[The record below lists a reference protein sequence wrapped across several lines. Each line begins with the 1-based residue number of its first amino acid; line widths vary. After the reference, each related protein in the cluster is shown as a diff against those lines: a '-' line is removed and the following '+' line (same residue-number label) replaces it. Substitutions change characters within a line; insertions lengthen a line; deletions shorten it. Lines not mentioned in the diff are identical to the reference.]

1 MKSDSM
7 NERAT
12 KLLRMADEMD
22 RRIWYTER
30 FVKGCEEHSRLARLE
45 KLLDIRKRASRR
57 LWAAYINELTK
68 IKLGI

>member
-12 KLLRMADEMD
+12 KLLRMAEGMDE
-22 RRIWYTER
+22 RIQRLYEMI
-30 FVKGCEEHSRLARLE
+30 EHLIADPVVVSLIND
-45 KLLDIRKRASRR
+45 LDTCKRASRR

>member
-1 MKSDSM
+1 MQQRASNLLSM
-7 NERAT
+7 SE
-12 KLLRMADEMD
+12 EMD
-22 RRIWYTER
+22 RRIWYTEWLITATHA
-30 FVKGCEEHSRLARLE
+30 KNSRRTRLE

>member
-1 MKSDSM
+1 MQVIFSPMKSDSM

-12 KLLRMADEMD
+12 KLLRMAEGMD
-22 RRIWYTER
+22 KRIETT
-30 FVKGCEEHSRLARLE
+30 
-45 KLLDIRKRASRR
+45 LDDSKYEIRKRASRR